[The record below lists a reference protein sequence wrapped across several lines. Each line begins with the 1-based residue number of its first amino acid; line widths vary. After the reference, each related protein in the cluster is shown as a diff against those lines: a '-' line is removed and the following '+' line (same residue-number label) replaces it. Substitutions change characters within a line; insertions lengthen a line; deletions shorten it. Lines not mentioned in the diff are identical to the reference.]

1 MAATGQVQW
10 RGGERGRDHAVVDTG
25 NEEHRMRRP
34 MIARHISALSLTAFL
49 VLTSGHLAGA
59 QESPSPAVPSPATSA
74 PQATDDAPPAAPTAG
89 ITWKI
94 STKGQDFDT
103 DPIATGVTQGPDG
116 MVYIA
121 GLVVDKAGVP
131 TVAFWYS
138 EDLKRWTRSLI
149 DDPPGSGAV
158 AIVTNPKVP
167 EQALMEGSKPGTG
180 GFSAIGASA
189 EGALVW
195 SWADERRWV
204 SQVVPE
210 VSFADLTISDAAL
223 HAVGQFDP
231 GPEGKPAMWSA
242 PDALS
247 WTGSTIS
254 AAGQAASPGQA
265 QAVAL
270 APDGTFVVAGSVS
283 DPEGTAQVAVW
294 QSTDGTVWTP
304 VVSEELAGLT
314 SIGALE
320 WTPVGFVLAAS
331 ENQEGTGRGVVLVS
345 TDGLGWQTSLEVT
358 DDRITALGY
367 TGTDVIAFGA
377 DRTWQSADA
386 VTWLEAGVPEFR
398 GYTVGAVTTL
408 TDGRLVAVGR
418 LEGQKGAKIASWV
431 GKVAP

>member
-1 MAATGQVQW
+1 
-10 RGGERGRDHAVVDTG
+10 
-25 NEEHRMRRP
+25 MRPP
-34 MIARHISALSLTAFL
+34 MIARHISALSLAVLL
-49 VLTSGHLAGA
+49 VLTSAQLAGA
-59 QESPSPAVPSPATSA
+59 QESPSPSVPPRATSA
-74 PQATDDAPPAAPTAG
+74 PQATDAPPAAPTAG

-94 STKGQDFDT
+94 NTKGQDFDK

-121 GLVVDKAGVP
+121 GLVQDKAGVP

-167 EQALMEGSKPGTG
+167 EQALMEGAKPGTG
-180 GFSAIGASA
+180 GFSAIGIST

-210 VSFADLTISDAAL
+210 VSFADLTISDATL
-223 HAVGQFDP
+223 HAVGQLEP

-242 PDALS
+242 PDTFA

-254 AAGQAASPGQA
+254 AAGQAAAPGQA

-270 APDGTFVVAGSVS
+270 APDGTFVVAGSVP
-283 DPEGTAQVAVW
+283 DADGNAPLAVW

-304 VVSEELAGLT
+304 VESEALAGLT

-320 WTPVGFVLAAS
+320 WTPLGFVLAAS
-331 ENQEGTGRGVVLVS
+331 ENQDGTGRGVVLGS
-345 TDGLGWQTSLEVT
+345 TDGLEWQTSLEVT

-386 VTWLEAGVPEFR
+386 ETWLETSVPEFR
-398 GYTVGAVTTL
+398 GYSVGAVTTL
-408 TDGRLVAVGR
+408 KDGRLVAVGR
-418 LEGQKGAKIASWV
+418 LEGQKGAKIATWV